1 VIVTVTFLTERQ
13 TMTKTENHFTGKI
26 IRKYLSYSDS
36 WRGMHFKA
44 PHHLHKVEMK
54 TERKKEKRKNI
65 KISQKRKEKRKPT
78 FFTKT

>member
-1 VIVTVTFLTERQ
+1 VIAGAVCIL
-13 TMTKTENHFTGKI
+13 K
-26 IRKYLSYSDS
+26 
-36 WRGMHFKA
+36 
-44 PHHLHKVEMK
+44 HHLHKVEMK

>member
-1 VIVTVTFLTERQ
+1 
-13 TMTKTENHFTGKI
+13 MTKTENHFTGKI

-54 TERKKEKRKNI
+54 TERKK
-65 KISQKRKEKRKPT
+65 KEY
-78 FFTKT
+78 